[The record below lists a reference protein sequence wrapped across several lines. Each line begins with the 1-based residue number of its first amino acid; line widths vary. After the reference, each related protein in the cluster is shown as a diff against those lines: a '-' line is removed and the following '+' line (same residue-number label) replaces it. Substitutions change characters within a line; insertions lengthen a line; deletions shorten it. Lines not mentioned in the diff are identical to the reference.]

1 MYFKALSNLYWG
13 ENLLKKKKVLEK
25 KDARNHANDH
35 AIEQDLRYRKNAI
48 DYAIDQI

>member
-13 ENLLKKKKVLEK
+13 REFIKEK
-25 KDARNHANDH
+25 KSLRKKYARNHGNDH
-35 AIEQDLRYRKNAI
+35 AIEQDLRNRKNAI